1 MCDLLWNQ
9 VLSTTDKVKHGV
21 WFVVHFSLVVPLNS
35 FFTSTSDKSFSND
48 PASLH
53 STRFRNT
60 EPLLQVKP
68 IGSITFHENSI
79 LPIKLNVSFFIVNI
93 HRYLFTIMSRYHE
106 LKTFEVLSDY
116 LWRAAELDLMNLSR
130 IFGQM
135 IVSKLLMIN
144 EGVTEQETKMV
155 LLVIIIK
162 HGF

>member
-1 MCDLLWNQ
+1 
-9 VLSTTDKVKHGV
+9 
-21 WFVVHFSLVVPLNS
+21 
-35 FFTSTSDKSFSND
+35 
-48 PASLH
+48 
-53 STRFRNT
+53 
-60 EPLLQVKP
+60 
-68 IGSITFHENSI
+68 
-79 LPIKLNVSFFIVNI
+79 
-93 HRYLFTIMSRYHE
+93 MSRYHE
-106 LKTFEVLSDY
+106 LKTLEVLSDY

>member
-1 MCDLLWNQ
+1 
-9 VLSTTDKVKHGV
+9 
-21 WFVVHFSLVVPLNS
+21 
-35 FFTSTSDKSFSND
+35 
-48 PASLH
+48 
-53 STRFRNT
+53 
-60 EPLLQVKP
+60 
-68 IGSITFHENSI
+68 
-79 LPIKLNVSFFIVNI
+79 
-93 HRYLFTIMSRYHE
+93 MSRYHE

-116 LWRAAELDLMNLSR
+116 LWGAAELHFMNFSR